1 MKNKL
6 INSFFYT
13 ILSSGIFFSF
23 NFFIAKIIG
32 ANNYGQIVYYLSFI
46 NIIVII
52 VSFNYAAL
60 YMGNKITKDDKNTFS
75 LFFTIETLLYL
86 ILLIPIYLVLSNFIQ
101 DIYTVYLVISIAYLV
116 VILNSAGLEYNSNN
130 DVVNSIKISALYPR
144 ILLVSFFTIMI
155 LIDYDKAIYYLISYL
170 LANLI
175 IYIYILIKFKPKFYF
190 KKEILKRA
198 WKFYLLGILGTTF
211 THIAQI
217 LQKEYGSYEQVAT
230 LAIVLLFFAGLSLI
244 SSVLIKF
251 ILPIMHEYYKH
262 NQIEKIGE
270 IYSNNTLLVTML
282 ILPIVI
288 CLLFNIYDI
297 SYLLGSGYELL
308 PIYFYILIVGYIF
321 DLLTGITGNILR
333 TTENE
338 KFEIYNELSR
348 FIFGLGFIY
357 IFKDNTYGIAIA
369 IALSMIIYNV
379 LKFIEVYYLFK
390 FVPIHKK
397 QFLNIVILVSILSI
411 SLYFILMI
419 DSIYLKYSLQLGI
432 FSLVYIGI
440 FQFIQSNK
448 QLLQGYSR

>member
-1 MKNKL
+1 MKRK
-6 INSFFYT
+6 IFNSFFLT
-13 ILSSGIFFSF
+13 LISSGIFFLF
-23 NFFIAKIIG
+23 NFIIAKVIG
-32 ANNYGQIVYYLSFI
+32 ANSYGQIAYFVSFI
-46 NIIVII
+46 SIISII
-52 VSFNYAAL
+52 TGLNHPSL

-101 DIYTVYLVISIAYLV
+101 DIYTIYLILSIAYLI

-130 DVVNSIKISALYPR
+130 DIVNSIKISSLYPR
-144 ILLVSFFTIMI
+144 ILLVSFFTFMI
-155 LIDYDKAIYYLISYL
+155 LIDYNKAIYYLISYL
-170 LANLI
+170 LANLM
-175 IYIYILIKFKPKFYF
+175 IYIYILIKFKPKFYL
-190 KKEILKRA
+190 KKAIFKRA

-251 ILPIMHEYYKH
+251 ILPIMHEYYKN

-288 CLLFNIYDI
+288 YLLFNIYDI
-297 SYLLGSGYELL
+297 SYLLGNGYELL
-308 PIYFYILIVGYIF
+308 PIYFYILIIGYIF

-357 IFKDNTYGIAIA
+357 IFRDNTYGIAIA

-390 FVPIHKK
+390 FIPIRKK
-397 QFLNIVILVSILSI
+397 QFLYIATQASALSI

-419 DSIYLKYSLQLGI
+419 DNIYIKYLLQLSVFGV
-432 FSLVYIGI
+432 VYIGI
-440 FQFIQSNK
+440 FQFIKSNK
-448 QLLQGYSR
+448 ILLQGYSR

>member
-1 MKNKL
+1 MKRK
-6 INSFFYT
+6 IFNSFFLT
-13 ILSSGIFFSF
+13 LLSSGIFFLF
-23 NFFIAKIIG
+23 NFIIAKAIG
-32 ANNYGQIVYYLSFI
+32 ANNYGQIAYYISFI
-46 NIIVII
+46 SIISII
-52 VSFNYAAL
+52 IGLNHPSL

-86 ILLIPIYLVLSNFIQ
+86 VLLIPTYLVLSNFVQ
-101 DIYTVYLVISIAYLV
+101 DIYIVYLIMSIAYLV
-116 VILNSAGLEYNSNN
+116 VILNSAGLECNSNN

-144 ILLVSFFTIMI
+144 ILLVSFFIFMI
-155 LIDYDKAIYYLISYL
+155 LIDYDKAVYYLMSYL
-170 LANLI
+170 LSNFI
-175 IYIYILIKFKPKFYF
+175 VYIYIIIKFKPKFYF
-190 KKEILKRA
+190 KKEIFKRA

-251 ILPIMHEYYKH
+251 ILPIMHEYYKN

-390 FVPIHKK
+390 FIPIHKK
-397 QFLNIVILVSILSI
+397 QFLNILILVSVLTV

-419 DSIYLKYSLQLGI
+419 NNIYLKYLLQLGI
-432 FSLVYIGI
+432 FSFVYIGI
-440 FQFIQSNK
+440 FQFIKSNK
-448 QLLQGYSR
+448 QLLQGYSK

>member
-13 ILSSGIFFSF
+13 IVSSGIFFSF

-32 ANNYGQIVYYLSFI
+32 ANNYGQIVYSLSFI
-46 NIIVII
+46 NIII
-52 VSFNYAAL
+52 VTISMNYTAL
-60 YMGNKITKDDKNTFS
+60 YMGNKIIKEDEHTFS

-86 ILLIPIYLVLSNFIQ
+86 ILLIPIYLVLFHFIQ
-101 DIYTVYLVISIAYLV
+101 DIYTIYLMLSIAYLI
-116 VILNSAGLEYNSNN
+116 VILNSTGLEYNSNN
-130 DVVNSIKISALYPR
+130 DIVNSIKISSLYPR
-144 ILLVSFFTIMI
+144 ILLVSFFTFMI
-155 LIDYDKAIYYLISYL
+155 LIDYNKAIYYLISYL

-175 IYIYILIKFKPKFYF
+175 IYIYILIKFKPQFYF
-190 KKEILKRA
+190 KKGLFKRA

-230 LAIVLLFFAGLSLI
+230 LAIVLLFFAGLSII

-251 ILPIMHEYYKH
+251 ILPVMHEYYKN

-282 ILPIVI
+282 ILPIII

-297 SYLLGSGYELL
+297 SYFLGRGYELL
-308 PIYFYILIVGYIF
+308 PIYFYILVIGYII
-321 DLLTGITGNILR
+321 DLLTGVTGNILR

-348 FIFGLGFIY
+348 FIFGLWFIY
-357 IFKDNTYGIAIA
+357 IFRDNTYGIAIA

-390 FVPIHKK
+390 FIPIRKK
-397 QFLNIVILVSILSI
+397 QFLYIVTQASALSI

-419 DSIYLKYSLQLGI
+419 NNIYLKYALQLSVFGV
-432 FSLVYIGI
+432 VYIGI
-440 FQFIQSNK
+440 FQFIKSNK
-448 QLLQGYSR
+448 ILLQGYSR